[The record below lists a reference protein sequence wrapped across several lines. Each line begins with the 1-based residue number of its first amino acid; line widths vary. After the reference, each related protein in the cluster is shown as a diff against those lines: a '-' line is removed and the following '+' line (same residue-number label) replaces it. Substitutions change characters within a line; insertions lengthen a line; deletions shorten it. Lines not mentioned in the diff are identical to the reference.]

1 MYERK
6 DSYYRRA
13 KANNMRSRAAFKLD
27 ELARGLI
34 KPGDRVVD
42 LGCWPGGWLQIASRI
57 VGPRGRVVGV
67 DLDEPQI
74 LRLEN
79 LRVVVGDAFA
89 QETRAAIRRELE
101 GPADVVLSDMAP
113 KLTGI
118 RDTDQARAEEL
129 ALHAIDVA
137 GELLRPGG
145 NFVCKVF
152 MGPSY
157 ERIVSEVR
165 SSFQTTATRRPD
177 ASRRG
182 SSELYLVAKGF
193 KPRPAER
200 EAL

>member
-1 MYERK
+1 
-6 DSYYRRA
+6 
-13 KANNMRSRAAFKLD
+13 MRSRAAFKLD

-34 KPGDRVVD
+34 DPGNRVVD

-67 DLDEPQI
+67 DLVEPPG
-74 LRLEN
+74 LALEN
-79 LRVVVGDAFA
+79 LRVIVGDASRP
-89 QETRAAIRRELE
+89 ETLVAIRHALE

-113 KLTGI
+113 KISGI
-118 RDTDQARAEEL
+118 RDRDQAEAETL
-129 ALHAIDVA
+129 ALAAIA
-137 GELLRPGG
+137 GAREILRPGG

-165 SSFQTTATRRPD
+165 ALFQTTATRRPD

-193 KPRPAER
+193 RAITS
-200 EAL
+200 

>member
-13 KANNMRSRAAFKLD
+13 KTNGMRSRAAFKLD

-67 DLDEPQI
+67 DLAEPEI
-74 LRLEN
+74 LGLDNVRL
-79 LRVVVGDAFA
+79 VTGDIADPDVRTA
-89 QETRAAIRRELE
+89 LDRELD
-101 GPADVVLSDMAP
+101 GPADVVLSDLAP

-129 ALHAIDVA
+129 ALQAQQIAHD
-137 GELLRPGG
+137 LLRPGG
-145 NFVCKVF
+145 SFLCKVF
-152 MGPSY
+152 MGPGY
-157 ERIVSEVR
+157 EGIVSRVR
-165 SSFQTTATRRPD
+165 QHFDTTATRRPD
-177 ASRRG
+177 ATRKG
-182 SSELYLVAKGF
+182 SSELYLVARGF
-193 KPRPAER
+193 RGR
-200 EAL
+200 